1 MSQTSKV
8 CEPGP
13 DDLRLP
19 GMAGKSP
26 DAVRI
31 LYVEDDPTSARLVK
45 AIAEKEGYSIDL
57 VATEKECLKSVAED
71 PPDLFLIDLTLPDAS
86 GLDLLQKLRDR
97 HAQIPSIIVTASD
110 SIHDVIGAMKRG
122 AVDYLTKPIDTR
134 RMVVSLAN
142 AVKMTRQQNAIAR
155 LVEQVEEAYSPEHL
169 IGKSAA
175 MERVRQLIRRA
186 ARSEATVLIVGGSGK
201 GKELVARA
209 LHAAGP
215 RVSGPFI
222 DVNSAALTETLL
234 ESELFGHEKGA
245 FTSAI
250 ARRRG
255 KFEQAHGGSIFLDEI
270 GDMPMPTQAKML
282 RVLQERAFQRVG
294 GDEKISVDV
303 RVICATNRTLEELVE
318 KGAFRKDL
326 FYRINTIVID
336 VPTLRERIEDIPE
349 LAAHFLARTNRT
361 EKKSVQG
368 ISAAALETMGG
379 HAWPGHVRELQHA
392 IERAVVVCDG
402 QEILPEHLPPAVLRT
417 RPLAGAAPV
426 GNEGLIESVERLER
440 GMILDALEKNGWVK
454 ARTARALGVSERIL
468 AYKMNNLGIEKSSK

>member
-1 MSQTSKV
+1 MNSNSGV
-8 CEPGP
+8 CEPG
-13 DDLRLP
+13 
-19 GMAGKSP
+19 SP
-26 DAVRI
+26 DIELMGMGGRSPDSVRI
-31 LYVEDDPTSARLVK
+31 LYVEDDAASARLVK

-57 VATEKECLKSVAED
+57 VATEKECLKAVADD
-71 PPDLFLIDLTLPDAS
+71 PPDLLLIDLTLPDAS
-86 GLDLLQKLRDR
+86 GLDLLQKIREKQP
-97 HAQIPSIIVTASD
+97 AIPAIIVTASD
-110 SIHDVIGAMKRG
+110 SIQDVIGAMKRG
-122 AVDYLTKPIDTR
+122 AADYLTKPIDTR

-169 IGKSAA
+169 VGASTA

-186 ARSEATVLIVGGSGK
+186 ASSEATVLIVGESGT

-215 RVSGPFI
+215 RVRGPFI

-255 KFEQAHGGSIFLDEI
+255 KFEQAHGGTIFLDEI
-270 GDMPMPTQAKML
+270 GDMPMATQAKML

-294 GDEKISVDV
+294 GDEKIAVDV

-326 FYRINTIVID
+326 FYRINTLVID
-336 VPTLRERIEDIPE
+336 IPALRDRLGDIPE
-349 LAAHFLARTNRT
+349 LARHFLARTNRA
-361 EKKSVQG
+361 EKRSVQE
-368 ISAAALETMGG
+368 ISGPTMEALCS
-379 HAWPGHVRELQHA
+379 HSWPGHVRELQHA
-392 IERAVVVCDG
+392 IERAVLVCDG
-402 QEILPEHLPPAVLRT
+402 DELLPEHLPPAVLRAH
-417 RPLAGAAPV
+417 PLPGPAHEK
-426 GNEGLIESVERLER
+426 EGLIEAVERLER
-440 GMILDALEKNGWVK
+440 SMIFAALEKNGWVK
-454 ARTARALGVSERIL
+454 ARTARALGVTERIL
-468 AYKMNNLGIEKSSK
+468 AYKMNNLGIEKNSK